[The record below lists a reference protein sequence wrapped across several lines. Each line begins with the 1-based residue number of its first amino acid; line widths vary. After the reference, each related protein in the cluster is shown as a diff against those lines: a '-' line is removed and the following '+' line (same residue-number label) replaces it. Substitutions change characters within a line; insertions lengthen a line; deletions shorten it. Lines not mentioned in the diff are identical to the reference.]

1 MLTCGNGVLP
11 DYYENIWSKDG
22 LKDKDHRADKRRI
35 VGGRYNEENRDL
47 IIVHV

>member
-11 DYYENIWSKDG
+11 DYYENFWSKDG
-22 LKDKDHRADKRRI
+22 FKDKDHRADKHRI
-35 VGGRYNEENRDL
+35 VGGRYYEENRDL